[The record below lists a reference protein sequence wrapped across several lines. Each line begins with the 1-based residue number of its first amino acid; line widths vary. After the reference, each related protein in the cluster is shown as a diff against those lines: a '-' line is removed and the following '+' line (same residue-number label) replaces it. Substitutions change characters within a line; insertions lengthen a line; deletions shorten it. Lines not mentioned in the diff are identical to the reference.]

1 MQFYFGDV
9 SSHNLEVAPIDPNG
23 AVGLFSPIGPA
34 GDTTNAAIGSYWVVR
49 SSSGCVVI
57 FKVTGT
63 GEVSLSDV
71 VK

>member
-1 MQFYFGDV
+1 
-9 SSHNLEVAPIDPNG
+9 
-23 AVGLFSPIGPA
+23 
-34 GDTTNAAIGSYWVVR
+34 VVR
-49 SSSGCVVI
+49 NSSGCVVI